1 MKSYLIHYETAE
13 GGHSWAIVE
22 CGGKLARSDRLTWF
36 AVYEV
41 PAQIHWG
48 SELFDDPTWYL
59 RDMAR
64 KGVLQRVAP

>member
-13 GGHSWAIVE
+13 GCHSWAIVE

-41 PAQIHWG
+41 PAQVALIDSMFWNPV
-48 SELFDDPTWYL
+48 EQLM
-59 RDMAR
+59 RMAR
-64 KGVLQRVAP
+64 KGELQRVAP